1 MAGIAAAQQA
11 APHGQGAPSVDQE
24 AFVVERLATRVACE
38 ADGSGTRETVAVIR
52 VQAQAGVQGLAVLT
66 FAYVSSTDSI
76 EIAYVR
82 VRKPD
87 GTVVAT
93 PAYNIQDMPADITR
107 AAPMYSDNHEKHI
120 TVKGLAVGD
129 VPEYSVLYRTAKPEV
144 PGQFWFEYSFLKDAV
159 VEGEDLELSAPRSLY
174 LNVSSPDYKPVVEEQ
189 GDRRIYRWHNA
200 NPKRREASPGSAKPG
215 EAPAPS
221 VEVSTSRSWEEVG
234 RWYRDLEAP
243 RTTVTAAIRAKAA
256 EITKGITTDGEKI
269 RALYN
274 FVATRFH
281 YVSLSFGVGRYEPHP
296 AGDVLENGYGDCKDK
311 HTLLAALLKAAGY
324 DAWPVLINSAR
335 KVTAGVP
342 SPRQFDH
349 VITIVPLGDALLWL
363 DTTPE
368 VAPFAYLLP
377 SLRDKQALVIPT
389 NQSPS
394 LMATPAALP
403 FAVSETF
410 VADGK
415 LGQDGIYTAHIE
427 RTLRGDGEVL
437 FRTAFRATAPAQW
450 KDLVQRVSYA
460 LGFSGEVS
468 SVTASAPDD
477 TEKPF
482 QYSYDYTR
490 KDFGDW
496 PNRKFF
502 PPLQAFGFPDAGE
515 TKPEK
520 GISLG
525 SAGEAN
531 FRSKTRLPEGYT
543 LVPPDKIDMINGYAE
558 YHARYSFE
566 KGVVSAERRIVT
578 KGLDVPPSQW
588 ESYRKFVK
596 AVNDDQYGM
605 IQMSGHD
612 ASGKPLEPGMESE
625 DADALNDSGKN
636 ALDAKNYPLAI
647 DLLNK
652 AVKIAPRHK
661 WAWNNLGLA
670 YMNMQ
675 RYDEAVAAYRKQVE
689 IQPKDLYAYNNLGQ
703 VLELQ
708 GKYAEARDAFEK
720 QIAVSPQDR
729 WAHSNLGVL
738 LSVQKD
744 YAGAVRELEAAAAI
758 AQLDPMSEISLGEA
772 YLNTGQAEKALP
784 HLERGVDLAPAPM
797 LLNRVADDLAE
808 KGKYLDKAQKFAET
822 AIASMSPMLRDLQL
836 KDVQPMHLY
845 IVSLLGATWDTLG
858 WAYFEQGKT
867 EPAERYI
874 KASWDLTQH
883 GGVGDHLGQLH
894 EKQGDKQL
902 AKQYYARALAARYA
916 PRETR
921 ARLTALAGGEAQADL
936 MIAKARDD
944 NSAGRTVAVVLSKPA
959 PHTAAEFFVSF
970 SPGPKVAEVRFI
982 SGDHPLEA
990 AQKDLAAARFD
1001 VKFPDE
1007 QPVRIVRRG
1016 ILNCPS
1022 ADTTCTF
1029 VLLLPD

>member
-1 MAGIAAAQQA
+1 M
-11 APHGQGAPSVDQE
+11 
-24 AFVVERLATRVACE
+24 VVERLSTRVSCE
-38 ADGSGTRETVAVIR
+38 ADGSATRETTAVIR
-52 VQAQAGVQGLAVLT
+52 VQAQAGVQGLAVLA

-107 AAPMYSDNHEKHI
+107 AAPMYSDNHEKHV

-129 VPEYSVLYRTAKPEV
+129 VLEYRLLYRTVKPEV

-174 LNVSSPDYKPVVEEQ
+174 LNVSSPDYKPEVAEH
-189 GDRRIYRWHNA
+189 GDRRIYRWRTA
-200 NPKRREASPGSAKPG
+200 NPKRREAGSASAKPG
-215 EAPAPS
+215 DAPAPS

-234 RWYRDLEAP
+234 RWYRGLEAP
-243 RTTVTAAIRAKAA
+243 QTTVTPAISAKAA
-256 EITKGITTDGEKI
+256 EITKGISTDGEKI

-349 VITIVPLGDALLWL
+349 VITMVPLGDALLWL

-389 NQSPS
+389 NKSPL

-410 VADGK
+410 VAEGMLGPDGVYK
-415 LGQDGIYTAHIE
+415 AHIE
-427 RTLRGDGEVL
+427 RTLRGDGEIL
-437 FRTAFRATAPAQW
+437 FRAGFRATAPAQW

-460 LGFSGEVS
+460 QGFAGEVG

-515 TKPEK
+515 TKPAEP
-520 GISLG
+520 ISLG
-525 SAGEAN
+525 PASEAN
-531 FRSKTRLPEGYT
+531 FRSKTQLPEGYT
-543 LVPPDKIDMINGYAE
+543 LIPPDKINMINGYAE
-558 YHARYSFE
+558 YHARYSLE
-566 KGVVSAERRIVT
+566 KGVFTAERRIVT
-578 KGLDVPPSQW
+578 KGLDVPVSQW

-612 ASGKPLEPGMESE
+612 ANGKPLEPGMESE
-625 DADALNDSGKN
+625 DADALNDSGKS
-636 ALDAKNYPLAI
+636 ALDAKNYMLAI

-652 AVKIAPRHK
+652 ALKIAPRHK

-670 YMNMQ
+670 YMNTQ
-675 RYDEAVAAYRKQVE
+675 RYDESVAAYRKQIE
-689 IQPKDLYAYNNLGQ
+689 IQPKDLYVYNNLGQ
-703 VLELQ
+703 VLQLQ
-708 GKYAEARDAFEK
+708 GKYADARDAFEK
-720 QIAVSPQDR
+720 QIAISPQDR
-729 WAHSNLGVL
+729 WAHSSLGVL
-738 LSVQKD
+738 LSAQRD
-744 YAGAVRELEAAAAI
+744 YAGAVRELETAAAI
-758 AQLDPMSEISLGEA
+758 AQLDPMAEISLGEA

-784 HLERGVDLAPAPM
+784 HLERGLDMMPAPM

-808 KGKYLDKAQKFAET
+808 RGKYLDKAQKFAEA
-822 AIASMSPMLRDLQL
+822 AIASTSPMLRDLQL
-836 KDVQPMHLY
+836 KDLQPMHLY
-845 IVSLLGATWDTLG
+845 MVGLLGATWDTLG

-867 EPAERYI
+867 DLAERYL

-883 GGVGDHLGQLH
+883 GAVGDHLGQLY

-902 AKQYYARALAARYA
+902 AKQYYARALAARHA
-916 PRETR
+916 PPETR
-921 ARLTALAGGEAQADL
+921 RRLTALAGGEAQADML
-936 MIAKARDD
+936 IAKARDE
-944 NSAGRTVAVVLSKPA
+944 NSMLRTVAIVLSKPS
-959 PHTAAEFFVSF
+959 PHAAAEFFVSF

-990 AQKDLAAARFD
+990 AQKDIAAARFD
-1001 VKFPDE
+1001 LKFPDE

-1016 ILNCPS
+1016 VLSCPS
-1022 ADTTCTF
+1022 ADAACTF
-1029 VLLLPD
+1029 VLLLPDDVQSVN